1 MMKIIIVGC
10 GKIGTTIISSL
21 VNEGHDVVAIDEN
34 PSVIAEISDI
44 YDVMCVC
51 GNGADCDT
59 LTEAQVESAELFV
72 AVAGS
77 DELNM
82 LSCFLA
88 KRMGAGHTIARIRNP
103 NYNDKELGFMRQ
115 QLDLTVSI
123 NPELLAAQELFNI
136 LQLPSAVNIET
147 FSNRNF
153 EMVEIILKDD
163 SPLNGETLAELR
175 KKYQAKFLIT
185 TVGRGDDVFIPDGSF
200 ELKGGDRVGLSASR
214 NEVEKLLRLIG
225 ERKKRARNIIILGA
239 SRTAYYLAKLLL
251 NAGNSVKI
259 IDKDPERCELFGKL
273 LPNAVIILGDG
284 ADQDILLEEGLAST
298 DAFVSLTGMDEE
310 NILISFFAKSL
321 NVPTVISKVN
331 RNELATMAEKLGLD
345 CIISPKRI
353 ISDVLSRYARA
364 LENSLGSNVET
375 LYKIMDGKAEALEFN
390 VQSDFKYLNIPLKD
404 MRLKPNILIAGILRS
419 RKALIPSGDDMILPS
434 DRVVVIAGG
443 HRLNDL
449 SDIIL

>member
-1 MMKIIIVGC
+1 MKIIIVGC

-21 VNEGHDVVAIDEN
+21 VNEGHDVTAIDEN
-34 PSVIAEISDI
+34 PAVIAEISDI

-59 LTEAQVESAELFV
+59 LNEAQVETAELFV

-88 KRMGAGHTIARIRNP
+88 KRMGANHTIARIRNP
-103 NYNDKELGFMRQ
+103 DYNDKELGFMRQ
-115 QLDLTVSI
+115 QLDITVSI

-153 EMVEIILKDD
+153 EMVEILLKPD
-163 SPLNGETLAELR
+163 SPLNGISLIDLR

-185 TVGRGDDVFIPDGSF
+185 TVQRGDDVSIPDGSF
-200 ELKGGDRVGLSASR
+200 VLKGGDKVGLSASR
-214 NEVEKLLRLIG
+214 NEIEKLLRLIG
-225 ERKKRARNIIILGA
+225 NHKKSARSIMILGA
-239 SRTAYYLAKLLL
+239 SRTAYYLAKLLI
-251 NAGNSVKI
+251 ADGTSVKI
-259 IDKDPERCELFGKL
+259 IDKDPARCELFGKL

-284 ADQDILLEEGLAST
+284 ADQDILLEEGLGSM
-298 DAFVSLTGMDEE
+298 DAFVALTGMDEE
-310 NILISFFAKSL
+310 NILISFFAKSQ

-331 RNELATMAEKLGLD
+331 RSELAAMAEKLGLD
-345 CIISPKRI
+345 CIVSPKKI
-353 ISDVLSRYARA
+353 ISDILSRYARA
-364 LENSLGSNVET
+364 LQNSLGSNVET

-390 VQSDFKYLNIPLKD
+390 VQSDFKYLNVPLKD
-404 MRLKPNILIAGILRS
+404 MQLKPNVLIAGILRS
-419 RKALIPSGDDMILPS
+419 RKALIPSGDDMILQG
-434 DRVVVIAGG
+434 DKVVVIAGG

-449 SDIIL
+449 SDIIA

>member
-1 MMKIIIVGC
+1 MKIIIVGC
-10 GKIGTTIISSL
+10 GKIGTTILSSL
-21 VNEGHDVVAIDEN
+21 VNEGHDIVAIDEN

-72 AVAGS
+72 AAAGS

-88 KRMGAGHTIARIRNP
+88 KRMGAGQTIARIRNP

-251 NAGNSVKI
+251 AAGNSVKI
-259 IDKDPERCELFGKL
+259 IDKDPARCELFGRL

-298 DAFVSLTGMDEE
+298 DAFVALTGMDEE

-345 CIISPKRI
+345 CIVSPKRI

-375 LYKIMDGKAEALEFN
+375 LYKIMDGKAEAREFN
-390 VQSDFKYLNIPLKD
+390 VQADFKYLNVPLKD

-419 RKALIPSGDDMILPS
+419 RKALIPSGDDMILPG

-449 SDIIL
+449 SDIII